1 VWRNNPEDTILQ
13 GLYCSAVQLYNSLP
27 CNIKKVAS
35 DLDRF
40 KQERK
45 DFLIEKAFYSVHEYL
60 TLDSIE
66 HN

>member
-1 VWRNNPEDTILQ
+1 MIKK
-13 GLYCSAVQLYNSLP
+13 GLYYSAVQLYNSLP
-27 CNIKKVAS
+27 RNIKKVAS

-40 KQERK
+40 KQKLK
-45 DFLIEKAFYSVHEYL
+45 DFLIEKVFYSVQEYL

>member
-1 VWRNNPEDTILQ
+1 MIKK
-13 GLYCSAVQLYNSLP
+13 GLYYSAVQLYNSLP
-27 CNIKKVAS
+27 RNMKKVAS

-40 KQERK
+40 KQELK

>member
-1 VWRNNPEDTILQ
+1 MDRPAPFPHFLTSGKALT
-13 GLYCSAVQLYNSLP
+13 S
-27 CNIKKVAS
+27 IK
-35 DLDRF
+35 
-40 KQERK
+40 QK